1 MRWEGIV
8 ALCILCA
15 VVNLLE
21 DLRKDNQLMKEDYE
35 KLRAE
40 GHGKIY
46 SAWTAF
52 WK

>member
-1 MRWEGIV
+1 ME
-8 ALCILCA
+8 ILISVC
-15 VVNLLE
+15 VPFFIICLRY
-21 DLRKDNQLMKEDYE
+21 DLRKDNQLMKKDYE

>member
-1 MRWEGIV
+1 ME
-8 ALCILCA
+8 ILIA
-15 VVNLLE
+15 VCVPFFIIGLLN

>member
-1 MRWEGIV
+1 ME
-8 ALCILCA
+8 ILIA
-15 VVNLLE
+15 VCDTFFIIGLLD
-21 DLRKDNQLMKEDYE
+21 DLRKDNQLMIDDYE

>member
-1 MRWEGIV
+1 ME
-8 ALCILCA
+8 ILIA
-15 VVNLLE
+15 VCVPFFIIGLLA